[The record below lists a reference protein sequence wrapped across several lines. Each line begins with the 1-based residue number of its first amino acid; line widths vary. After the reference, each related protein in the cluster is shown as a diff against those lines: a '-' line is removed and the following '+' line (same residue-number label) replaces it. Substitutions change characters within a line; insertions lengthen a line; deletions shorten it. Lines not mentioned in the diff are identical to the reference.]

1 MTEKK
6 STFHF
11 CLNSIKELVMTSTM
25 STSAQST
32 LNRSSK
38 NRLGLLLKQYY
49 DDPGLSL
56 GSGAS
61 GTDLADEYSL
71 NRLEKLK
78 TDSLMA
84 KAVESLRSCK
94 EAESDL
100 RMLLYNN
107 CDKLLKGV
115 HVVSDIRQGSRD
127 VEEWGRQLDQEAGK
141 IRISSAS
148 SRIERYNEL
157 RRNQLLV
164 DQVLSLERFPE
175 DVLSLEN
182 RSISIEEK
190 IQKYLKVRQDIF
202 IPLCDRFPVVGSV
215 YEASRLIVEQDLVPL
230 LMIDGKSRVAIL
242 MDLFPRGHEKHGD
255 VMQQFVELEIA
266 KFDDKL
272 CSFHVW
278 SFEEAVGFLN
288 SIVETLFVCREF
300 DENCEVFGEKISH
313 DLLPRASALV
323 IKSVGTIA
331 QRPGEE
337 AIELI
342 QSAAGAHLRIPRVSR
357 KFLSVF
363 SKSAIMAWVD
373 CQFRSAARVCSTEYL
388 PPLLASS
395 AFGACCDVI
404 HTRCC
409 TVMASIGQFIQN
421 AVDRCDDLSLTS
433 GELIDD
439 VSFESQVV
447 EYYKAV
453 CVPCSVEDEAE
464 FDLVVKYLKMN
475 KFLQSRR
482 TVERTLNAM
491 ADVFSQAES
500 PTGGDHGIIGTSSHA
515 ILKLLGEWV
524 GYDETRMEKAIKEGL
539 IPVLDAPQRPS
550 LTVSKRPTE
559 LDATEMIHS
568 RKLVLPPSPT
578 HGLATLDVGVFIVCA
593 FYYKAKREEVR
604 ITKETLGIARD
615 SPIVPE
621 WIERLVGG
629 GSSEFGLTLNAMARD
644 I

>member
-1 MTEKK
+1 
-6 STFHF
+6 
-11 CLNSIKELVMTSTM
+11 M

-71 NRLEKLK
+71 SRLEKLK

-84 KAVESLRSCK
+84 KAVESLRSYK

-127 VEEWGRQLDQEAGK
+127 VDAWGRQLDQEAGK

-148 SRIERYNEL
+148 ARIERYNDL

-164 DQVLSLERFPE
+164 EQ
-175 DVLSLEN
+175 
-182 RSISIEEK
+182 
-190 IQKYLKVRQDIF
+190 YLKLRQDIF
-202 IPLCDRFPVVGSV
+202 IPLCDRFPLVGKV
-215 YEASRLIVEQDLVPL
+215 YEASRTTVEQDLVPL

-242 MDLFPRGHEKHGD
+242 MDLFPRGHEKHGE

-278 SFEEAVGFLN
+278 SFEEAVGFLKA
-288 SIVETLFVCREF
+288 IVETLFVCREF
-300 DENCEVFGEKISH
+300 DENCEVFGDKISH

-323 IKSVGTIA
+323 IKSVGSIA

-409 TVMASIGQFIQN
+409 TVMASIGQFIQY
-421 AVDRCDDLSLTS
+421 AVDRCDDLSLTP
-433 GELIDD
+433 GDLIDD
-439 VSFESQVV
+439 VSFEPQVV

-453 CVPCSVEDEAE
+453 CVPCSMDEDEFE
-464 FDLVVKYLKMN
+464 LVVKYMKMN
-475 KFLQSRR
+475 KFLHSRR

-491 ADVFSQAES
+491 ADVFQQAES
-500 PTGGDHGIIGTSSHA
+500 PTAGDHGIVGTSSHA
-515 ILKLLGEWV
+515 ILRLLGEWV
-524 GYDETRMEKAIKEGL
+524 GHDETRMEKAIKEGL
-539 IPVLDAPQRPS
+539 IPVLDAPQRPTM
-550 LTVSKRPTE
+550 TVSKRPTE

-568 RKLVLPPSPT
+568 RKLVLPPSPG
-578 HGLATLDVGVFIVCA
+578 HGLATLDVGVFMVCA

-604 ITKETLGIARD
+604 LSKETLGAYRD

-621 WIERLVGG
+621 WIERLRHLRNFNSKGC
-629 GSSEFGLTLNAMARD
+629 E
-644 I
+644 